1 MRVRANALPPNG
13 VQEKGLGVISMP
25 TIDERKKIAENLKS
39 FANGKTG
46 VPDGIVDN
54 ILGLKHE
61 SRGSDI
67 FTSESVLRLA
77 GIMEDE
83 RTCRI
88 VHRNDFQKALGEH
101 SIWYECGFGIM
112 IADGTQE
119 PVYCPGCGA
128 LVVE

>member
-1 MRVRANALPPNG
+1 MPNRYEKASASAILRNAEP
-13 VQEKGLGVISMP
+13 
-25 TIDERKKIAENLKS
+25 
-39 FANGKTG
+39 
-46 VPDGIVDN
+46 
-54 ILGLKHE
+54 
-61 SRGSDI
+61 GSDWPDYVAKACGMNVEKMSNNFHE
-67 FTSESVLRLA
+67 FTGQLCERLA
-77 GIMEDE
+77 DLIEPEPE

-128 LVVE
+128 KVVDDA